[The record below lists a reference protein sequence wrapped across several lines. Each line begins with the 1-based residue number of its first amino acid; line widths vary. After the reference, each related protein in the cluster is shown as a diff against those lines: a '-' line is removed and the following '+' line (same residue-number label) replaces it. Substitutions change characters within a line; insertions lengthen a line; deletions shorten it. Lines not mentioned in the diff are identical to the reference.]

1 MAYALGHFAHWRRR
15 GRRGLLNFWRE
26 LVACFLLLGTRP
38 ARGFSALC
46 RKNLTLFTIFR
57 PMPPAASA
65 IPSETSEYWSQ
76 SLADEL
82 LRFLTSRMRCPETA
96 ADLTQEVYLGLKRS
110 VENQAPD
117 NARALAFRI
126 AINLALDYQ
135 RRASVR
141 NRHVVDA
148 EWDSLAESIPGNTAG
163 PEQILIGRE
172 RLARLQ
178 QALSEL
184 PVDCRTAFTLH
195 SVEGLTYVE
204 IAERLGVSRS
214 QVNKLLSKAMAHCA
228 RRVDE
233 A

>member
-1 MAYALGHFAHWRRR
+1 
-15 GRRGLLNFWRE
+15 
-26 LVACFLLLGTRP
+26 
-38 ARGFSALC
+38 
-46 RKNLTLFTIFR
+46 
-57 PMPPAASA
+57 MPSVM
-65 IPSETSEYWSQ
+65 SEFWSQ
-76 SLADEL
+76 TLAEDL
-82 LRFLTSRMRCPETA
+82 LRFLTGRMRCPEIA

-110 VENQAPD
+110 VENQPPD

-135 RRASVR
+135 RRANVR
-141 NRHVVDA
+141 NRYHADVDLDAVVELVAGDA
-148 EWDSLAESIPGNTAG
+148 QD

-184 PVDCRTAFTLH
+184 PLDCRTAFTLH
-195 SVEGLTYVE
+195 SVQGLTYVE
-204 IAERLGVSRS
+204 IAQRLGVSRS

-228 RRVDE
+228 RQVDGP